1 MRSCVYTSEVS
12 SIEPVIN
19 SSRSGGGVR
28 NNSEFDEDDDL
39 REYLRTARQEHRR
52 NTDFSQV
59 HTCTLQISVMYRAGR
74 LICRKVLKIMFWD
87 VPPADWLIL

>member
-1 MRSCVYTSEVS
+1 MHFLPVLMSSMDPFLAVS
-12 SIEPVIN
+12 SK
-19 SSRSGGGVR
+19 SGVGVR

-59 HTCTLQISVMYRAGR
+59 GTGVQSNPQFNEWLNPGIGS
-74 LICRKVLKIMFWD
+74 IF
-87 VPPADWLIL
+87 DWSHLGSRNH

>member
-1 MRSCVYTSEVS
+1 MHFLPVLMSSMDPFLAVS
-12 SIEPVIN
+12 SK
-19 SSRSGGGVR
+19 SGVGVR

-59 HTCTLQISVMYRAGR
+59 QEYSPIRCLMDHR
-74 LICRKVLKIMFWD
+74 IMVQF
-87 VPPADWLIL
+87 AHGFNI

>member
-1 MRSCVYTSEVS
+1 MGSRNLSFNFFDISVHVLMS
-12 SIEPVIN
+12 SIDPVLAIT
-19 SSRSGGGVR
+19 SKSGVGIDR

-59 HTCTLQISVMYRAGR
+59 QSNPS
-74 LICRKVLKIMFWD
+74 KI
-87 VPPADWLIL
+87 